1 MTTMKSIKSLF
12 VALLCVFTLSSCS
25 NHKLNGEWKVVEIN
39 GIAVGE
45 TLNEPFLNIADGK
58 YNGNTSVNY
67 INGEVK
73 ICPFG
78 CSVEFEDGAC
88 TRMAADPYSME
99 MEHSFLEAL
108 DDVEKFTLEGD
119 VVLLKDEH
127 DIVLMK
133 LARK

>member
-1 MTTMKSIKSLF
+1 MKSIKTLLA
-12 VALLCVFTLSSCS
+12 ALLCVFALSSCS

-73 ICPFG
+73 TCPFG
-78 CSVEFEDGAC
+78 CSVEFEDGPC

-119 VVLLKDEH
+119 SVLLKDEH
-127 DIVLMK
+127 DFVLMK
-133 LARK
+133 LVRK

>member
-1 MTTMKSIKSLF
+1 MKSIKTLF
-12 VALLCVFTLSSCS
+12 VALLCVFALSSCS

-99 MEHSFLEAL
+99 MEHSFLEDL

>member
-1 MTTMKSIKSLF
+1 MKSIKTLF
-12 VALLCVFTLSSCS
+12 VALLCVFALSSCS

-108 DDVEKFTLEGD
+108 DEVEKFTLEGD

>member
-1 MTTMKSIKSLF
+1 MDLRKLQGNNLINRKKTRTQDYLPDIDIK
-12 VALLCVFTLSSCS
+12 
-25 NHKLNGEWKVVEIN
+25 NGVI
-39 GIAVGE
+39 
-45 TLNEPFLNIADGK
+45 IADGK

>member
-1 MTTMKSIKSLF
+1 MKSIRTLF
-12 VALLCVFTLSSCS
+12 AALFCVFALSSCS

>member
-1 MTTMKSIKSLF
+1 MKSIKTLF
-12 VALLCVFTLSSCS
+12 VALLCVFALSACS

-108 DDVEKFTLEGD
+108 DDVEKFTMEGD

>member
-1 MTTMKSIKSLF
+1 MKSIKTLLAA
-12 VALLCVFTLSSCS
+12 VLCVFALSSCS
-25 NHKLNGEWKVVEIN
+25 SHKLNGEWKVVEIN
-39 GIAVGE
+39 GMAVGE

-58 YNGNTSVNY
+58 YNGNTGVNY
-67 INGEVK
+67 INGMVK

-108 DDVEKFTLEGD
+108 DDVEKFEVEGD
-119 VVLLKDEH
+119 TAVLKDEH
-127 DIVLMK
+127 GMVLMK
-133 LARK
+133 LVRK

>member
-1 MTTMKSIKSLF
+1 MKSIKTLF
-12 VALLCVFTLSSCS
+12 VALLCVFALSSCS

-108 DDVEKFTLEGD
+108 DDVEKFSLEGD
-119 VVLLKDEH
+119 VVLRKDEH

-133 LARK
+133 LTRK